1 MNSIGF
7 TNFRKFVSFPEIPF
21 GDITIMVGGNNAGK
35 STLVKAML
43 LMRDFLKS
51 RIESASNT
59 SIFKSSIPQ
68 FSFDA
73 EHVNVGDFYRA
84 FCRQSPYTED
94 TISFVM
100 KISKFH
106 FSVDISG
113 ERKPGIIPQ
122 VSKIDI
128 TDYTRNTSFSFD
140 FKRNQMS
147 ALFSIGNKDEKQ
159 VFGGET
165 AEINKY
171 KDRLRAVEDMKNRLS
186 QSNNLAEISEL
197 KLQIENLE
205 NEIEARK
212 KSLRLTV
219 KAVEEGVTIDMSH
232 FLGDNIGKLV
242 IPELVKGFVQYAQTG
257 TLGDKRSQKYKNEEG
272 KKAFL
277 QGKAEIINEI
287 LGELDSIL
295 NSHVLEYIYSH
306 SVAQT
311 PCYSNATSSNDYA
324 TRTIHE
330 FYRARISLGDDE
342 FTIIEDGLKLF
353 GIGKSLKVMPFL
365 GDSYRV
371 VIFDEEN
378 PEIEDVKENGYPG
391 GMDLADK
398 GMGSIQIILLLLR
411 FATLTR
417 KYKGL
422 NLTVL
427 LEEPEQNLHPALQS
441 KLADLVYIINK
452 KFDVRFIIET
462 HSEYLV
468 RHIQVLSAKIFK
480 DGADETPFKVVYLT
494 GNKDKPCYDMGFH
507 KNGKFKEEFG
517 LGFFNVAD
525 DAAME
530 LFDLDDED

>member
-7 TNFRKFVSFPEIPF
+7 TNFRKFVTFPEIPF
-21 GDITIMVGGNNAGK
+21 GDVTIMVGGNNAGK

-51 RIESASNT
+51 RIESVSNT
-59 SIFKSSIPQ
+59 SISKSSIPQ

-84 FCRQSPYTED
+84 FCRQSPHAED

-100 KISKFH
+100 RISKFH
-106 FSVDISG
+106 FSVDVRG
-113 ERKPGIIPQ
+113 ERKPGIIPL
-122 VSKIDI
+122 VSKVAI
-128 TDYTRNTSFSFD
+128 TDNTRNASFTFD
-140 FKRNQMS
+140 FNRNQMS
-147 ALFSIGNKDEKQ
+147 AFFGIENKEEKQ

-165 AEINKY
+165 EEVNKY
-171 KDRLRAVEDMKNRLS
+171 KDRLRAVEEMKNRLS

-205 NEIEARK
+205 KEIEIRK
-212 KSLRLTV
+212 KTLRLTV
-219 KAVEEGVTIDMSH
+219 KPVEEGATIDMSH

-242 IPELVKGFVQYAQTG
+242 LPELVKGFVQYAWTG

-277 QGKAEIINEI
+277 KGKAEIINEI
-287 LGELDSIL
+287 AGELDSIL
-295 NSHVLEYIYSH
+295 NSHVVEYIYSH
-306 SVAQT
+306 SVTQT

-330 FYRARISLGDDE
+330 FYRSRISPGDEE
-342 FTIIEDGLKLF
+342 FKIIEDGLKLF
-353 GIGKSLKVMPFL
+353 DIGNSLKVIPFL

-371 VIFDEEN
+371 VIFDGEN
-378 PEIEDVKENGYPG
+378 PEITDEKDAGYPG

-411 FATLTR
+411 LSTLSR

-422 NLTVL
+422 NLIIL

-441 KLADLVYIINK
+441 KLADLVLFINK
-452 KFDVRFIIET
+452 EYGVRFIIET

-468 RHIQVLSAKIFK
+468 RHIQVLSAQIFK
-480 DGADETPFKVVYLT
+480 NGFDNTPFKVIYLT
-494 GNKDKPCYDMGFH
+494 GDKDLPCYDMGFQ
-507 KNGKFKEEFG
+507 KNGKFEKEFG
-517 LGFFNVAD
+517 PGFFNVAD

-530 LFDLDDED
+530 LFDLDDEE